1 MISTIILGIA
11 MRLVVS
17 PCLRMVV
24 SLDELLEL
32 SSLNQFFYL
41 LIQIMTFVNVMAMI
55 LVETTEFL

>member
-24 SLDELLEL
+24 PLDELLEL